1 MMVLKTSYVSN
12 SSPKQSLD
20 PLSVNVNGVVCFRI
34 TAAIVASAAVTGN
47 AAIDLTCE
55 VESISVSDGIIFSLF
70 ENSNAPR
77 SWLYNF
83 TDCFLLALGKCSY
96 HELLDELY
104 GFMYHPP
111 PCITLLSQPP
121 SLGASS

>member
-20 PLSVNVNGVVCFRI
+20 RLSVNVNGVVCLRI
-34 TAAIVASAAVTGN
+34 TAAIVASAAVAGN

-77 SWLYNF
+77 S
-83 TDCFLLALGKCSY
+83 
-96 HELLDELY
+96 
-104 GFMYHPP
+104 
-111 PCITLLSQPP
+111 
-121 SLGASS
+121 